1 MCQLFTILQW
11 GRLSGAKIPIF
22 QATLLY
28 SDRGADRIGRKPVI
42 LLGLSGVALSTL
54 LFGLSRTFWWAVIS
68 RSMAGALSGN
78 AAVVQ
83 SVVGEITDE
92 TNQALA
98 FPLTGLSWSFG
109 CIIGP
114 MIGYV
119 RLTWIFPLL
128 HQPLYFYSF
137 FHKISSRPSLTNQL
151 TFVLLSCVVATS
163 LTRRST
169 SLRHSGASK
178 SSEIT
183 HICFPASSPL
193 S

>member
-1 MCQLFTILQW
+1 MVQDALFLQ
-11 GRLSGAKIPIF
+11 F
-22 QATLLY
+22 QSIMSVTV
-28 SDRGADRIGRKPVI
+28 DRIGRKPVI
-42 LLGLSGVALSTL
+42 LIGLSGVAVSTL

-119 RLTWIFPLL
+119 KMYRLIWAASGI
-128 HQPLYFYSF
+128 
-137 FHKISSRPSLTNQL
+137 LTNFAVSLVQWHFRKSRKELPKNIWEYSNVPKLSLL
-151 TFVLLSCVVATS
+151 TSMRRLLF
-163 LTRRST
+163 LNHLLYRMRPN
-169 SLRHSGASK
+169 LHERGM
-178 SSEIT
+178 
-183 HICFPASSPL
+183 SPQ

>member
-1 MCQLFTILQW
+1 MNIH
-11 GRLSGAKIPIF
+11 I
-22 QATLLY
+22 
-28 SDRGADRIGRKPVI
+28 DRIGRKPVI
-42 LLGLSGVALSTL
+42 LIGLSGVVVSTL

-119 RLTWIFPLL
+119 KIYRLIWAAFGI
-128 HQPLYFYSF
+128 
-137 FHKISSRPSLTNQL
+137 LTNFVVSLVQWHFRKSRKELPKNIWEHPNVPRLSLL
-151 TFVLLSCVVATS
+151 TSMRRLLF
-163 LTRRST
+163 LNHLLYHMRSYLHEGGM
-169 SLRHSGASK
+169 SPHS
-178 SSEIT
+178 
-183 HICFPASSPL
+183 
-193 S
+193 